1 MVAVVY
7 IVNWCV
13 LGAAL
18 VVGLLVALSWHGW
31 LDFEA
36 LTGVGPERAA
46 VWVVVVLIWTGPLA
60 MVSMLAGDDSAK
72 SGVVPGEAGDDVA
85 SERRGDVA

>member
-1 MVAVVY
+1 MVAVY

-31 LDFEA
+31 LDFQV
-36 LTGVGPERAA
+36 LTGVGAGRAA

-72 SGVVPGEAGDDVA
+72 SGAVPGEAGDDA
-85 SERRGDVA
+85 ATERRGDGV